1 MGLNV
6 ECPFYIKHKHESSSI
21 VCEDCSREFFTK
33 EARRTQLNSICKS
46 NWKTCP
52 HAIALL
58 ELYERTEGMN
68 LTAKEKEHLQH
79 TCEQQ
84 KDELKRIRIRYKHA
98 QKTIE
103 EKERDLRATEYLA
116 DSREKQIGKLQDQV
130 TLLQEKEK
138 GLLAL
143 IGTLSIKSGINDF
156 TLWQVR
162 RYAKEYR
169 TVCSVNQDGEINR
182 VQIEHLRLEDDLN
195 DK

>member
-1 MGLNV
+1 MGLSI
-6 ECPFYIKHKHESSSI
+6 ECPFYIKHKFESSSI
-21 VCEDCSREFFTK
+21 VCEDCSREFYTR
-33 EARRTQLNSICKS
+33 EARHAQLLNVCKT

-58 ELYERTEGMN
+58 ELYERTDGMN

-98 QKTIE
+98 KKTIE
-103 EKERDLRATEYLA
+103 EKERDLRAMEYLA
-116 DSREKQIGKLQDQV
+116 DSRDKQVKKLQDQV
-130 TLLQEKEK
+130 TLLQEKER

-143 IGTLSIKSGINDF
+143 IGTLSIKSGIDDF

-169 TVCSVNQDGEINR
+169 TLCTVNQDGEVNR
-182 VQIEHLRLEDDLN
+182 VKIEHLRLEDDAK
-195 DK
+195 DE